1 MTGTLAPLID
11 PYGRQITYLR
21 LSVTDRCDL
30 RCTYCMAERMQFLPK
45 AELLTIEELL
55 RLARDFIDLGIS
67 KLRVTGG
74 EPLVRRGIMDLF
86 RGLSADLGASRL
98 RELTLTTNGTQLAHH
113 AEALYGFGVKRINVS
128 LDTLDTERYR
138 ELTRG
143 GDITQALAGIEAA
156 KSAGLHVKINA
167 VALAGDGEGLYRL
180 VEWAHAEGHDVS
192 LIETMPLGE
201 TGVERSDAFLS
212 LTAWRDEAERRWTL
226 TDLPD
231 STGGPSRY
239 VRVAETGGRLGFIT
253 PLTNNF
259 CAGCNRVRL
268 TCTGQFFPCLGQAEQ
283 VDFRAMMRDGIDDD
297 GLRAAIRQ
305 AIGVKP
311 EAHDFVIAPGSAPA
325 LDRHMSVT
333 GG

>member
-1 MTGTLAPLID
+1 MTGSAAPLID
-11 PYGRQITYLR
+11 PFGRQISYLR

-55 RLARDFIDLGIS
+55 RLSRAFIDLGVT

-74 EPLVRRGIMDLF
+74 EPLVRRGIMDLLE
-86 RGLSADLGASRL
+86 GLSHDLDQSRL
-98 RELTLTTNGTQLAHH
+98 QELTMTTNGTQLATH
-113 AEALYGFGVKRINVS
+113 AEALAKFGMKRINVS
-128 LDTLDTERYR
+128 LDTLDREQYR
-138 ELTRG
+138 TLTRG
-143 GDITQALAGIEAA
+143 GDITQVLAGLEAA
-156 KSAGLHVKINA
+156 KAAGLHVKINA
-167 VALAGDGEGLYRL
+167 VALAGHGDGLYRL
-180 VEWAHAEGHDVS
+180 VEWAHADGHDVS

-212 LTAWRDEAERRWTL
+212 LTAWRAEAEEHWTL

-283 VDFRAMMRDGIDDD
+283 VDFRSMLREGIDEES
-297 GLRAAIRQ
+297 LRHEVRR
-305 AIGVKP
+305 AIGIKP
-311 EAHDFVIAPGSAPA
+311 EAHDFVIAPGRAPA
-325 LDRHMSVT
+325 LARHMSMT

>member
-1 MTGTLAPLID
+1 MNGSSEPLID
-11 PYGRQITYLR
+11 PFGRQISYLR

-55 RLARDFIDLGIS
+55 RLARGFIDLGVT

-86 RGLSADLGASRL
+86 DGLSTDLVPGRL
-98 RELTLTTNGTQLAHH
+98 EELTLTTNGTQLAHH
-113 AEALYGFGVKRINVS
+113 AEALARLGVKRVNVS
-128 LDTLDTERYR
+128 LDTLDAERYGV
-138 ELTRG
+138 LTRG
-143 GDITQALAGIEAA
+143 GDITQALCGIEAA
-156 KSAGLHVKINA
+156 KAAGLHVKINA
-167 VALAGDGEGLYRL
+167 VALAGESNRLYPL
-180 VEWAHAEGHDVS
+180 VEWAHTEGHDVT

-212 LTAWRDEAERRWTL
+212 LTAWREEAEARWTL

-231 STGGPSRY
+231 TTGGPSRY

-268 TCTGQFFPCLGQAEQ
+268 TCTGQFFPCLGQADQ
-283 VDFRAMMRDGIDDD
+283 VDFRGMMRDGLSDDD
-297 GLRAAIRQ
+297 LRAAIRR

-325 LDRHMSVT
+325 LDRHMSMT

>member
-1 MTGTLAPLID
+1 MAETSDPLID
-11 PYGRQITYLR
+11 PFGRQISYLR

-55 RLARDFIDLGIS
+55 RLSRAFIDLGVS

-74 EPLVRRGIMDLF
+74 EPLVRRGIMELF
-86 RGLSADLGASRL
+86 EGLAADLAPGRL
-98 RELTLTTNGTQLAHH
+98 KELTLTTNGTQLSHH
-113 AEALYGFGVKRINVS
+113 AEALAGFGVERINVS
-128 LDTLDTERYR
+128 LDTLSAERYR

-143 GDITQALAGIEAA
+143 GDITQALSGIEAA
-156 KSAGLHVKINA
+156 KAAGLHVKINA
-167 VALAGDGEGLYRL
+167 VALAGESGGLYRL
-180 VEWAHAEGHDVS
+180 IEWAHTEGHDVS

-201 TGVERSDAFLS
+201 TGVERSEAFLS
-212 LTAWRDEAERRWTL
+212 LTAWREEAEQRWTL

-231 STGGPSRY
+231 RTGGPSRY
-239 VRVAETGGRLGFIT
+239 VRVSETGGRLGFIT

-268 TCTGQFFPCLGQAEQ
+268 TCTGQFFPCLGQADQ
-283 VDFRAMMRDGIDDD
+283 VDFRGMMRDGIDDD
-297 GLRAAIRQ
+297 GLRAAIRV
-305 AIGVKP
+305 AISQKP
-311 EAHDFVIAPGSAPA
+311 EAHDFVIAPGRAPA